1 MQIKIILRSSL
12 IIFTLTTNINNVLFK
27 SFANILYFKD
37 MGIQI
42 TNVMDYSATV
52 VLSPPKDLSKMYN
65 FVSKIERF
73 NNFAKNQIWIINFIP
88 INFQT
93 GVKSNL
99 PRDDINLQFCRGVLK
114 ERRNMLEDLKISS
127 IRRKSLLDPQTILL
141 LKSQE
146 ESNM

>member
-1 MQIKIILRSSL
+1 MYCKPKLNLDIVNKPKPNFSLVVVKVVVIL
-12 IIFTLTTNINNVLFK
+12 IVLQ
-27 SFANILYFKD
+27 S
-37 MGIQI
+37 
-42 TNVMDYSATV
+42 
-52 VLSPPKDLSKMYN
+52 
-65 FVSKIERF
+65 
-73 NNFAKNQIWIINFIP
+73 
-88 INFQT
+88 

-114 ERRNMLEDLKISS
+114 ERRSMLEEMKINS